1 MVEWLNITYNDP
13 KVKRQ
18 VESLCGKGFSLW
30 EAIRMGGAG
39 SPRMTL
45 IDTSHGLL
53 DPFDRVEDR
62 RMCSIELRK
71 GGLLLHCRSRLE
83 TMGLPIGDGSL
94 TEITLQFPNMERHGE
109 LWIRL
114 HTGASL
120 RLEVLK
126 EHCATLDV
134 LLRKGIPG
142 GRFRVISEA
151 I

>member
-18 VESLCGKGFSLW
+18 VESLCGKSFSLW

-45 IDTSHGLL
+45 VDASQGLL
-53 DPFDRVEDR
+53 DPFDRLEDR

-83 TMGLPIGDGSL
+83 TMGLPICDAVL
-94 TEITLQFPNMERHGE
+94 EEITLQFPGKERHGE

-114 HTGASL
+114 NNGATL

-126 EHCATLDV
+126 EHCRTLDA
-134 LLRKGIPG
+134 LLRKGITG
-142 GRFRVISEA
+142 GRFRSIGDPM
-151 I
+151 

>member
-45 IDTSHGLL
+45 MDASHGLL
-53 DPFDRVEDR
+53 DPFDRLEDR

-83 TMGLPIGDGSL
+83 TMGLPIGDGVL
-94 TEITLQFPNMERHGE
+94 AEITLQFPGKERHGE

-114 HTGASL
+114 TNGASL

-134 LLRKGIPG
+134 LLRKGDPG
-142 GRFRVISEA
+142 GHFRVISEA